1 LGAYIEG
8 LIRDIYELPMKAE
21 GSESVNRLK
30 VFVGNLAFS
39 ATEADISELF
49 SQYGEVIGVNLRT
62 DRATGKKKG
71 FGFVTFSESSSAQAA
86 IAAANGAMF
95 QGRALTVN
103 VADERGKTKGQQQS
117 PSWVTSSRPGDG
129 KKSWTEWS

>member
-1 LGAYIEG
+1 M
-8 LIRDIYELPMKAE
+8 DME

-30 VFVGNLAFS
+30 VFVGNLAFF
-39 ATEADISELF
+39 ATETDISELF

-71 FGFVTFSESSSAQAA
+71 FGFVTFSKSSSAQAA

-95 QGRALTVN
+95 QGRTLTVN
-103 VADERGKTKGQQQS
+103 AASEFTAERSFSITTAMALYKDFEAENMHLSVGPITS
-117 PSWVTSSRPGDG
+117 PYLCSILSISQ
-129 KKSWTEWS
+129 